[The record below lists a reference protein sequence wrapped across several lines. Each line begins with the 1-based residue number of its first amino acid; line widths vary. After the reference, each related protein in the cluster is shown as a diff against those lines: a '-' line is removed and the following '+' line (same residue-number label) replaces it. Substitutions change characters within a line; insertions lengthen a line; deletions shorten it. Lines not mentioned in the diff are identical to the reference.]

1 MSNYI
6 GATKRL
12 AVYCFT
18 SIILYSLTS
27 IVVADESDLRL
38 IDAARSQDWAGVHS
52 LLNEKGV
59 DVNAIQADGAT
70 ALAYAVYGDD
80 LVTVQHLL
88 DAGAD
93 PNIGND
99 YGVTPLMLASENRS
113 ETMLKTLLEAKADPN
128 VATWSGETLLM
139 TAARTGFIEAMPML
153 LDHGAEVNA
162 RGPRRGQNA
171 LMWAISYGYPDI
183 ARLLI
188 ERGADI
194 NARTIR
200 LNEEFS
206 PMELEGYGGSTIH
219 TVPMGGYTPLL
230 FAAQVGDLDTARLL
244 LEHGADVN
252 EFSETDGSPLVMAA
266 SQGHEDLAGYFLGHG
281 ADPNA
286 VDVNGMTALHY
297 ALRDGIK
304 ILHGIIITEKTMVCN
319 FANETFLCKPFE
331 VLNEEQREYMKVP
344 TAEVYVVKPGFKYGY
359 DSSTSMPGHNMHKLI
374 GELLASGADPNA
386 KMKYPPEALRLD
398 VNPWFSLRDATP
410 FLLAAAAQDS
420 IAAAMLM
427 EEGANPLVK
436 TEIDEEIFIKQV
448 NFPAEDNMVVGNAT
462 SLMAA
467 VGMGRRSDMTTDE
480 EDNAMLIA
488 DRLVS
493 LGADV
498 NAATETGWTALH
510 AAAFVGA
517 TRLVRF
523 LVEAGAKVDVM
534 NGCGQTPMGLALAN
548 DSTGLLDRTL
558 PRPET
563 AEMLLSLG
571 AGITPPSGPLG
582 ECLPGR
588 GGLAADATRFREKVK
603 ERLKPV
609 IVELEKRKLK
619 WRDQGPVISG

>member
-1 MSNYI
+1 MSNYL
-6 GATKRL
+6 GANRRW
-12 AVYCFT
+12 AIYCFT
-18 SIILYSLTS
+18 SIILYSLTC

-38 IDAARSQDWAGVHS
+38 IDAARSQDWEGVHS
-52 LLNEKGV
+52 LLNEKDV
-59 DVNAIQADGAT
+59 DINTTQADGAT
-70 ALAYAVYGDD
+70 ALAYAVYWDH
-80 LVTVQHLL
+80 VETVQRLL

-113 ETMLKTLLEAKADPN
+113 ATMLKTLLEARADPN
-128 VATWSGETLLM
+128 VAMWSGETLLM
-139 TAARTGFIEAMPML
+139 TAARTGFMEAANML
-153 LDHGAEVNA
+153 LDHGANVNA
-162 RGPRRGQNA
+162 RDPRRGQSA

-200 LNEEFS
+200 LNEDFN
-206 PMELEGYGGSTIH
+206 PLELEGYMGTTIQA
-219 TVPMGGYTPLL
+219 VPMGGYTPLL
-230 FAAQVGDLDTARLL
+230 FATRVGDVATARLL
-244 LEHGADVN
+244 VDRGADVN
-252 EFSETDGSPLVMAA
+252 VASETDGSPLIMAA
-266 SQGHEDLAGYFLGHG
+266 SQGHEDLAVYLLGHG
-281 ADPNA
+281 ADPKA

-304 ILHGIIITEKTMVCN
+304 ILHGIIITEKSMVCN

-331 VLNEEQREYMKVP
+331 VLNEEQRAYMKVP

-359 DSSTSMPGHNMHKLI
+359 DSDTSMPGHNMHKLI
-374 GELLASGADPNA
+374 GALLENGADPNA

-398 VNPWFSLRDATP
+398 INPWFTLRDATP

-420 IAAAMLM
+420 VAVAMLM

-436 TEIDEEIFIKQV
+436 TMINEDIFIRQV

-467 VGMGRRSDMTTDE
+467 VGMGRRSDMTIDE
-480 EDNAMLIA
+480 EENGLLIA
-488 DRLVS
+488 KRLVS

-517 TRLVRF
+517 NRLVRF
-523 LVEAGAKVDVM
+523 LVEAGAEVNVM

-563 AEMLLSLG
+563 AEMLLALG
-571 AGITPPSGPLG
+571 AGVTPPSGPLG
-582 ECLPGR
+582 VCLPGR
-588 GGLAADATRFREKVK
+588 GGLEADDTRFREKVK

-609 IVELEKRKLK
+609 NEELERRKLR
-619 WRDQGPVISG
+619 WGDQAAAFGR